1 MQISMKK
8 VIFGNLPTKICTVYR
23 VLLESVDLEP
33 GYVTDKSSYSGQKLT
48 WRDHL
53 WARTQSGEALKVLL
67 SASPLRTIGGQH
79 RFHYKN
85 NLPGLEG
92 QWSAG
97 SGAYSVTDC
106 CSASSRRWQDKE
118 ILFILTNFFVDREGA
133 WSFLLLKLELP
144 LSSAGLL
151 CEGNPSWSESE
162 TNLSKWWHEH
172 EPHSLC
178 RGPVTRCWTN
188 SGPRS
193 WAVMC

>member
-133 WSFLLLKLELP
+133 WSFLLLKQHCLWALQVYCVKEIHPDRNPRQIWVSDDTSMSPTLCVGGQWPDAELIP
-144 LSSAGLL
+144 G
-151 CEGNPSWSESE
+151 
-162 TNLSKWWHEH
+162 
-172 EPHSLC
+172 
-178 RGPVTRCWTN
+178 RG
-188 SGPRS
+188 
-193 WAVMC
+193 AEQ